1 MKHHTRK
8 LFIIAACAFALSACE
23 TTGTKDEDTSG
34 DVTVEDRTTGAP
46 GTGDDAASSGV
57 AAPGTWEGDPLDNP
71 DSLLATRVVYFE
83 FDSADVSPADRATIE
98 AHAAYLAQNPGATV
112 SLEGH
117 ADERGSREYN
127 MALGERRAEAVRRL
141 QSLMGASDQQIR
153 TVSYGEERPAVLGHD
168 ESSWAQ
174 NRRVEIVYVSR

>member
-1 MKHHTRK
+1 MNHHTRN
-8 LFIIAACAFALSACE
+8 LFIVVACAFALSACE
-23 TTGTKDEDTSG
+23 STGTKDEDTSG
-34 DVTVEDRTTGAP
+34 DVVVEDRTTGAP
-46 GTGDDAASSGV
+46 GTGDDAESRGV
-57 AAPGTWEGDPLDNP
+57 DAPGAWKGDPLDDP

-83 FDSADVSPADRATIE
+83 FDSSDVSAADRATIE
-98 AHAAYLAQNPGATV
+98 AHAAYLARNPSATV

-127 MALGERRAEAVRRL
+127 MALGEQRAEAVRRL
-141 QSLMGASDQQIR
+141 MSLMGASDQQIR

-168 ESSWAQ
+168 ETSWAQ